1 MSPRLRPFAAF
12 IGLALVAVAFAF
24 TLTVATR
31 TAEAGCR
38 TDSICSWHHGRQIC
52 STSTSC
58 SVPRVRSC
66 SFQTRCAPV
75 RSCVSSYGRTSC
87 ITREVCRREEVC
99 Y

>member
-1 MSPRLRPFAAF
+1 MSLRRIGAAV
-12 IGLALVAVAFAF
+12 GLLFVALAFAF

-38 TDSICSWHHGRQIC
+38 TTSVCSWRGGRQVC
-52 STSTSC
+52 TSETSC

-66 SFQTRCAPV
+66 TWANRCAPV
-75 RSCVSSYGRTSC
+75 RSCISSYGRTSC
-87 ITREVCRREEVC
+87 VTREVCRREEVC